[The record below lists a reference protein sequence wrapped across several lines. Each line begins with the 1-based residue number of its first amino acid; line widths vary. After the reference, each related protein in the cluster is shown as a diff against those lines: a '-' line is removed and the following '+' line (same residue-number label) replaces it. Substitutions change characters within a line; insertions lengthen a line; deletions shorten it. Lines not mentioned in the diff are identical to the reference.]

1 MKKMK
6 IHTWD
11 TVRIIAGKNRFRV
24 ETDKDGVEK
33 RTPIEAKV
41 LRTFPQDDKLVVE
54 GVNIVTKHVKK
65 QGTTPGQ
72 KIQFEKPIHI
82 SNVML
87 IDPQQKNQP
96 EFVSSKELALLA
108 SLSKQVKPFNFQHFK
123 LKTQN

>member
-6 IHTWD
+6 IHKGD

-24 ETDKDGVEK
+24 ETNKDGVEK
-33 RTPIEAKV
+33 KTPIEAKV
-41 LRTFPQDDKLVVE
+41 LRTFPQKDTVVVE

-72 KIQFEKPIHI
+72 KIQFEKPIHV

-87 IDPQQKNQP
+87 VCPTTKKPTRIRIEQGKKTVRISQKSGKAID
-96 EFVSSKELALLA
+96 
-108 SLSKQVKPFNFQHFK
+108 
-123 LKTQN
+123 

>member
-24 ETDKDGVEK
+24 ETNKDGVEK

-41 LRTFPQDDKLVVE
+41 LRTFPQDDKLIVE

-72 KIQFEKPIHI
+72 KIQFEKAIHI

-87 IDPQQKNQP
+87 IDPATKKPTRVRIEQGAHTTRI
-96 EFVSSKELALLA
+96 S
-108 SLSKQVKPFNFQHFK
+108 VKTGK
-123 LKTQN
+123 AI